1 MNGILKISWL
11 VPVIPFL
18 GSSLVIILLISFKRT
33 MNRLTKPVTF
43 FLSICILLSTLLSI
57 FLFINN
63 VVVNHYD
70 WYLDFAIIDFNLSL
84 TLSSFIEKIL
94 IIIGLISLSIQSLYF
109 FLSKRPQGY
118 VLNLS
123 IITAMTGILLFT
135 IMDGILPLPL
145 S

>member
-70 WYLDFAIIDFNLSL
+70 WYLDFAIIDFKLSL

-123 IITAMTGILLFT
+123 IMTAMTGILLFT